1 MISFRLEN
9 IMKLISLVIPC
20 YGSERT
26 LVDVV
31 MEIQKVFQ
39 DISYDYEIILINDY
53 SPDNVWNII
62 AQLSEANSN
71 IIGINMARNFGQH
84 AALMAGYREA
94 SGDVVVSLDDD
105 GQAPVEEIP
114 ELLKKIEDGY
124 DLVYGKYPKIK
135 QDKFR
140 IFGSYINDKM
150 TEIMLGK
157 PENIR
162 VTSFFAARK
171 FVIEEMIKYEK
182 SYPYVIGLALRS
194 TQNIANILVEQ
205 RQRTEGKSGYTFRKL
220 LSLWLNGFTA
230 FSVKPLRIA
239 TFSGTLCA
247 FIGFLYGIY
256 IIIQKLINP
265 AVLIGYSSIM
275 SIILL
280 IGGVI
285 MLLLGMIGEYVGR
298 IYVSV
303 NNAPQ
308 YVIREKIGGS
318 YKNET

>member
-1 MISFRLEN
+1 
-9 IMKLISLVIPC
+9 MKLISLVIPC

>member
-1 MISFRLEN
+1 
-9 IMKLISLVIPC
+9 MKLISLVIPC

-31 MEIQKVFQ
+31 TEIQEVFKG
-39 DISYDYEIILINDY
+39 ISYNYEIILVNDY
-53 SPDNVWNII
+53 SPDNVWDII
-62 AQLSEANSN
+62 AQLSETNSN

-94 SGDVVVSLDDD
+94 SGDIVVSLDDD
-105 GQAPVEEIP
+105 GQAPIEKIP
-114 ELLKKIEDGY
+114 ELIKMIEDEY

-135 QDKFR
+135 QDTFR

-150 TEIMLGK
+150 IEIMLGK

-162 VTSFFAARK
+162 VTSFFGARK

-194 TQNIANILVEQ
+194 TRNIANILVEQ
-205 RQRTEGKSGYTFRKL
+205 RRRTEGKSGYTFRKL

-247 FIGFLYGIY
+247 FIGFLFGIY
-256 IIIQKLINP
+256 IIINKMMNP

-308 YVIREKIGGS
+308 YVIRDKIGGS
-318 YKNET
+318 YKKET